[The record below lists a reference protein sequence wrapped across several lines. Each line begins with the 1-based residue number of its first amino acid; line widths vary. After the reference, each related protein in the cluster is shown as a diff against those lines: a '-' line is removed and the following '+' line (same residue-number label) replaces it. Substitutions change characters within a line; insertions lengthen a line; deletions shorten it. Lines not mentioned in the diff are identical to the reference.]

1 MKIKP
6 EDGWKT
12 LPSAGMILEPG
23 TSAEYKTGSW
33 RSFRAIWD
41 EDKCRHCFKCYLV
54 CPDNS
59 TVFKDGKM
67 TGIDLDYCKGC
78 GICADTCPFGAI
90 EMKPEGDV

>member
-1 MKIKP
+1 MKIKK

-12 LPSAGMILEPG
+12 LPMGGRILEPG

-33 RSFRAIWD
+33 RSFRPIWD
-41 EDKCRHCFKCYLV
+41 AEKCKNCMKCYLV

-59 TVFKDGKM
+59 TLFKEAKM

-78 GICADTCPFGAI
+78 GICAEICPFDAI
-90 EMKPEGDV
+90 EMKPEGEC